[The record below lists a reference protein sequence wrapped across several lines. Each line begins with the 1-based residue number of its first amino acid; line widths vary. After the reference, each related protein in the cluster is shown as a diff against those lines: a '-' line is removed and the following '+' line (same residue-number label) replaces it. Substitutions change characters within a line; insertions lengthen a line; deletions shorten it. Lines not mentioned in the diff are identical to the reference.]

1 MPVVD
6 SRPPGAGEKGRSAV
20 PGPRLAL
27 PPVSLPA
34 LALFFGGLTL
44 WATATWLLLAGLAS
58 PWLTIPLHTAVTF
71 TMFTVAHES
80 AHHTAGRLTWLNE
93 VLGRLS
99 TLFVAAYGS
108 FPLLR
113 SLHLGSHHRG
123 SRADPGA
130 WISEGPWWQLP
141 FRWLTIDFSLARHHF
156 GHARE
161 RPPGERAEGL
171 VALSAFTALAAVLI
185 ATGYGWELLVAYLIP
200 QRLGLGLVMWW
211 FGWLPHHGP
220 APAPAEGR
228 PGGSRLRAGL
238 KWLMTPVLLHQT
250 YHLLHHLRPAVPFH
264 RYLRTRTVNREEYLA
279 RDAPITIAWGR
290 ELTTTEHR
298 AWHRL
303 TKSFAEPPAPPAT
316 PLPGPR
322 RFHRLRVDRVEPT
335 GQDAVVITFAVP
347 DELRET
353 FRHRP
358 GQHVAVR
365 ALIGGLPVRRTY
377 SICSAAGTGLLRI
390 AVRRRD
396 GGAFSSYVN
405 SRLRPGDQLDVLPPS
420 GGFTLTPVPGRA
432 AHYVALAA
440 GSGITPVLSIL
451 ATALRD
457 EPHSRATLLFV
468 NTSGATAMFADEI
481 GALARQWA
489 GRLHVIHYRTDE
501 RDPDLH
507 QHRPA
512 RHFDTVGEALAISH
526 ERYLS
531 GRLDGTRLRALLQNR
546 LHPAKVGQW
555 FLCGPRGL
563 LDQVRR
569 TLSENYVPDEDV
581 HFELFAGAPARRP
594 QGAPADLSVTMGH
607 RTTEMVTEPGETVLD
622 ASLRAGLDV
631 PYSCT
636 GGACGSC
643 VARLVRGRVDMD
655 VRYALTEADVAENRI
670 LTCRARPTTAE
681 LAVDYDH

>member
-6 SRPPGAGEKGRSAV
+6 SRPPGAGERSPATV
-20 PGPRLAL
+20 PGPRISL

-34 LALFFGGLTL
+34 LALFLCGLAL
-44 WATATWLLLAGLAS
+44 WATAAWLLLAGLAS
-58 PWLTIPLHTAVTF
+58 PWLTIPLDVLATF
-71 TMFTVAHES
+71 VMFTVAHES

-108 FPLLR
+108 FPLFR
-113 SLHLGSHHRG
+113 SLHLSSHHHATSARP
-123 SRADPGA
+123 DPWVTQGR
-130 WISEGPWWQLP
+130 WWQLP
-141 FRWLTIDFSLARHHF
+141 FRWLTIDFRFARHLPQHLR
-156 GHARE
+156 G
-161 RPPGERAEGL
+161 RPSGERTEGL
-171 VALSAFTALAAVLI
+171 VALAAFAALATVLV
-185 ATGYGWELLVAYLIP
+185 AAGYGWELLVLYLIP
-200 QRLGLGLVMWW
+200 QRLGLGLMMWW
-211 FGWLPHHGP
+211 FGWLPHHQ
-220 APAPAEGR
+220 ASAEQPPGR
-228 PGGSRLRAGL
+228 VRAGL
-238 KWLMTPVLLHQT
+238 RWLMKPVLLHRN
-250 YHLLHHLRPAVPFH
+250 YYLLHQLRPVVPFH
-264 RYLRTRTVNREEYLA
+264 RYLRTRA
-279 RDAPITIAWGR
+279 APAGPWGR

-298 AWHRL
+298 AWRRL
-303 TKSFAEPPAPPAT
+303 TKSFAEPPAPPAA
-316 PLPGPR
+316 PEPGPR
-322 RFHRLRVDRVEPT
+322 RFHRLLVDHVEPT
-335 GQDAVVITFAVP
+335 GEDAVVITFAVP
-347 DELRET
+347 DQLRET
-353 FRHRP
+353 FRHRA

-365 ALIGGLPVRRTY
+365 ALIGGMPVRRTY
-377 SICSAAGTGLLRI
+377 SICSAEGSGLLRI

-396 GGAFSSYVN
+396 GGAFSSYAN
-405 SRLRPGDQLDVLPPS
+405 SQLRAGDQLDVLPPS

-468 NTSGATAMFADEI
+468 NTSGATTMFADEI

-507 QHRPA
+507 AHRPA

-546 LHPAKVGQW
+546 LHPAKVDRW

-563 LDQVRR
+563 LDLVKQ
-569 TLSENYVPDEDV
+569 TLAENYVPDEDV

-594 QGAPADLSVTMGH
+594 QGAPAKLSVNVGNLTS
-607 RTTEMVTEPGETVLD
+607 EVVTKPGETVLD

-643 VARLVRGRVDMD
+643 VARLARGRVDMD
-655 VRYALTEADVAENRI
+655 VRYAPTEADVAENRI

-681 LAVDYDH
+681 LAVDYDR

>member
-6 SRPPGAGEKGRSAV
+6 SRPPGAGAKRPATV
-20 PGPRLAL
+20 PGPRISL

-34 LALFFGGLTL
+34 LALFLGGLAL

-58 PWLTIPLHTAVTF
+58 PWLTIPLHVLATF

-99 TLFVAAYGS
+99 TLFIAAYGS
-108 FPLLR
+108 FPLFR
-113 SLHLGSHHRG
+113 SLHLSSHHHGENAGAR
-123 SRADPGA
+123 PGPDA
-130 WISEGPWWQLP
+130 WVTQGHWWQLP
-141 FRWLTIDFSLARHHF
+141 FRWLTIDFRFARHLSKHLR
-156 GHARE
+156 G
-161 RPPGERAEGL
+161 RPAGERTEGL
-171 VALSAFTALAAVLI
+171 VALAAFTALATVLI
-185 ATGYGWELLVAYLIP
+185 AIGYGWELLVIYLIP
-200 QRLGLGLVMWW
+200 QRLGLGLMMWW
-211 FGWLPHHGP
+211 FGWLPHHRSTQEAENP
-220 APAPAEGR
+220 AGSSR
-228 PGGSRLRAGL
+228 PRAAL
-238 KWLMTPVLLHQT
+238 KWLTKPALLHRN
-250 YHLLHHLRPAVPFH
+250 YHLLHHLRPVVPFH
-264 RYLRTRTVNREEYLA
+264 RYLRTRTVG
-279 RDAPITIAWGR
+279 RDAPTTGAWGR

-298 AWHRL
+298 AWRRL
-303 TKSFAEPPAPPAT
+303 TKNFAEPPPAAPE
-316 PLPGPR
+316 PGPR
-322 RFHRLRVDRVEPT
+322 RFHRLRVDHVEPT
-335 GQDAVVITFAVP
+335 GEDAVVITFAVP
-347 DELRET
+347 DQLRET
-353 FRHRP
+353 FRHRA

-365 ALIGGLPVRRTY
+365 ALIGGMPVRRTY
-377 SICSAAGTGLLRI
+377 SICSAEGSGLLRI

-451 ATALRD
+451 ATALRE

-468 NTSGATAMFADEI
+468 NTSGATTMFADEI
-481 GALARQWA
+481 GVLARQWA

-507 QHRPA
+507 AHRPA

-546 LHPAKVGQW
+546 LHPAKVDHW

-563 LDQVRR
+563 LDLVRQ
-569 TLSENYVPDEDV
+569 TLAENYVPDEEV

-594 QGAPADLSVTMGH
+594 QGAPAELSVSVGNLTS
-607 RTTEMVTEPGETVLD
+607 EMVTEPGETVLD

-655 VRYALTEADVAENRI
+655 VRYALTEADVTENRI

>member
-6 SRPPGAGEKGRSAV
+6 SRPPGAGERGPATV
-20 PGPRLAL
+20 PGPRIAL

-34 LALFFGGLTL
+34 LALFLGGLAL

-58 PWLTIPLHTAVTF
+58 PWLTVPLHVLATF

-108 FPLLR
+108 FPLFR
-113 SLHLGSHHRG
+113 SLHLSSHHH
-123 SRADPGA
+123 AANPGPDA
-130 WISEGPWWQLP
+130 WVTQGHWWQLP
-141 FRWLTIDFSLARHHF
+141 FRWLTIDFRFARRLPQHLR
-156 GHARE
+156 G
-161 RPPGERAEGL
+161 RPAAERAEGL
-171 VALSAFTALAAVLI
+171 VALAAFTALATVLV
-185 ATGYGWELLVAYLIP
+185 ATGYGWELLVVYLIP
-200 QRLGLGLVMWW
+200 QRLGLGLMMWW
-211 FGWLPHHGP
+211 FGWLPHHAAQAAEGP
-220 APAPAEGR
+220 A
-228 PGGSRLRAGL
+228 GSSPLRASL
-238 KWLMTPVLLHQT
+238 RWLAKPVLLHRN
-250 YHLLHHLRPAVPFH
+250 YHLQHQLRPVVPFH
-264 RYLRTRTVNREEYLA
+264 RYLRTR
-279 RDAPITIAWGR
+279 DGR

-298 AWHRL
+298 AWRRL
-303 TKSFAEPPAPPAT
+303 TKSFAEPPAPE
-316 PLPGPR
+316 PGPR
-322 RFHRLRVDRVEPT
+322 RFHRLRVDHVEPT
-335 GQDAVVITFAVP
+335 GEDAVAITFAVP
-347 DELRET
+347 DQLRET

-365 ALIGGLPVRRTY
+365 ALIGGMPVRRTY
-377 SICSAAGTGLLRI
+377 SICSAAESGLLRI

-396 GGAFSSYVN
+396 GGAFSTYAN
-405 SRLRPGDQLDVLPPS
+405 SQLRPGDQLDVLPPS
-420 GGFTLTPVPGRA
+420 GGFTLTPVPART

-468 NTSGATAMFADEI
+468 NTSGATTMFADEI

-507 QHRPA
+507 THRPV
-512 RHFDTVGEALAISH
+512 RHLDTVGEALAISH

-546 LHPAKVGQW
+546 LHPAKVDRW

-563 LDQVRR
+563 LDLVRR
-569 TLSENYVPDEDV
+569 TLAENYVPDEDV

-594 QGAPADLSVTMGH
+594 QGAPAELSVTVGKL
-607 RTTEMVTEPGETVLD
+607 TSTVVTKPGETVLD

-643 VARLVRGRVDMD
+643 VAKLVRGRVDMD
-655 VRYALTEADVAENRI
+655 VRYALTEADVVENRI

-681 LAVDYDH
+681 LAVDYDR